1 MKTKLKKLLLV
12 LCMVTCVFA
21 FSACGQ
27 NDKDTSEGYQ
37 TEDYAKLCAYNVTQY
52 LIDGNLTIELAKQNE
67 IFADSV
73 EDEEI
78 EAFVE
83 TFNKFIEEVDGVKF
97 DSESATAS
105 IYELYTAI
113 SNGELT
119 ESQMMATCLG
129 IYETTGLKTKEI
141 TYGDNQNVII
151 SLEGNERNATV
162 EVSIDEKGRVVNITP
177 TAKYTTKE
185 KVVKALMNTLMGM
198 GTVFIV
204 LILISLIIK
213 AFGLIPLIMEKKKK
227 KEEVP
232 VVKEAKVSI
241 PVPAVKT
248 KPSVTVNEMD
258 NSELV
263 AVITAAILA
272 SSTCNATSAD
282 QLVVRSIKKVKRK

>member
-27 NDKDTSEGYQ
+27 NDKDASEGYQ

-113 SNGELT
+113 SNGGLT
-119 ESQMMATCLG
+119 ESQMMATYLG

-162 EVSIDEKGRVVNITP
+162 EVSIDKKGRVVNITP
-177 TAKYTTKE
+177 TAEYTTKE

-282 QLVVRSIKKVKRK
+282 QLIVRSIKKVKRK